1 MCDAVS
7 DCILSTY
14 SKDKFKT
21 IMFCHKYDYYSK
33 HVGASQVYGKP
44 GVYFGLEMRVPSCIY
59 MLFKGLEQEE
69 LVVHLKGD
77 ALLLFQLFV

>member
-1 MCDAVS
+1 MWE
-7 DCILSTY
+7 
-14 SKDKFKT
+14 
-21 IMFCHKYDYYSK
+21 
-33 HVGASQVYGKP
+33 ASQVYGKP

-77 ALLLFQLFV
+77 ALLLFQLFM